1 MVSSGAGKGGV
12 AAVGHFGGNGGFFQQ
27 VQHAVRAGKHL
38 HQVGGQ
44 VGQRHHRA
52 KGPQRRQRAD
62 QHGFPADCTVPAQH
76 KRGAQHS
83 QGGKQDDGVGHGRG
97 QALAALHGRLL
108 FAQGFAVG
116 GNPGGAGGGI
126 VILDGLPQAA
136 QAFQHIAVGIGQGG
150 AVFAARGFALALRPN
165 GDANAHSQVAR
176 QQHKGRQRMV
186 PRHKAHHTGAAQH
199 RNTHGGN
206 GVGIK
211 YFQLFNVCRNQR
223 DQITTVAAFQ
233 LGGGQ
238 AAQSTKHLIPDQ
250 GQQLE
255 GDKMVGCLLCIAQH
269 TAQQGK
275 HQHAG
280 KRGACRG
287 NGGRQ
292 PCRAQNGKPSKD
304 GDKGGAEIPRHAH

>member
-97 QALAALHGRLL
+97 RGPRGTSWPSAFR
-108 FAQGFAVG
+108 QGFAVG
-116 GNPGGAGGGI
+116 SNPGGAGGGI

-150 AVFAARGFALALRPN
+150 AVFAARGFAALRPN
-165 GDANAHSQVAR
+165 RGCQRPQPGSPPAAQGPAADGTTPQPTIPALHSTAI
-176 QQHKGRQRMV
+176 
-186 PRHKAHHTGAAQH
+186 HTG
-199 RNTHGGN
+199 
-206 GVGIK
+206 
-211 YFQLFNVCRNQR
+211 
-223 DQITTVAAFQ
+223 
-233 LGGGQ
+233 
-238 AAQSTKHLIPDQ
+238 
-250 GQQLE
+250 E
-255 GDKMVGCLLCIAQH
+255 MVWA
-269 TAQQGK
+269 
-275 HQHAG
+275 
-280 KRGACRG
+280 
-287 NGGRQ
+287 
-292 PCRAQNGKPSKD
+292 
-304 GDKGGAEIPRHAH
+304 

>member
-1 MVSSGAGKGGV
+1 M
-12 AAVGHFGGNGGFFQQ
+12 
-27 VQHAVRAGKHL
+27 
-38 HQVGGQ
+38 
-44 VGQRHHRA
+44 
-52 KGPQRRQRAD
+52 
-62 QHGFPADCTVPAQH
+62 
-76 KRGAQHS
+76 
-83 QGGKQDDGVGHGRG
+83 
-97 QALAALHGRLL
+97 
-108 FAQGFAVG
+108 
-116 GNPGGAGGGI
+116 
-126 VILDGLPQAA
+126 
-136 QAFQHIAVGIGQGG
+136 
-150 AVFAARGFALALRPN
+150 
-165 GDANAHSQVAR
+165 
-176 QQHKGRQRMV
+176 
-186 PRHKAHHTGAAQH
+186 
-199 RNTHGGN
+199 
-206 GVGIK
+206 GIK